1 MVEVIE
7 QSLKDYKIYDKLN
20 VISDGICDDNG
31 NLYPDF
37 DKFMA
42 KLFESGIL
50 NGDTLSSCDT
60 LLIVKNENHLIFVE
74 FKDINNLNSEKDVK
88 DWWKN
93 KCRNIYLKMIDSLL
107 SLSYLLALRYSQ
119 NYDDF
124 MKLSKSFFYVYKS
137 DNYKN
142 KIKEHLINLVDT
154 IFYLKI
160 LEQLRLSRLKN
171 F

>member
-20 VISDGICDDNG
+20 VISDGICDNNG

-60 LLIVKNENHLIFVE
+60 LLIVENHTIFV
-74 FKDINNLNSEKDVK
+74 
-88 DWWKN
+88 
-93 KCRNIYLKMIDSLL
+93 
-107 SLSYLLALRYSQ
+107 
-119 NYDDF
+119 
-124 MKLSKSFFYVYKS
+124 
-137 DNYKN
+137 
-142 KIKEHLINLVDT
+142 
-154 IFYLKI
+154 
-160 LEQLRLSRLKN
+160 
-171 F
+171 